1 MRKIAAWTVLAALWA
16 LPVAAVAAGDAPP
29 PPRSGPLQPGLAKS
43 APLKP
48 GPLKPGKSAGVRAA
62 QMPSTGVALVGAGAI
77 IAIIAVT
84 ASSGSSNA
92 QPNAQSV
99 PTTS

>member
-1 MRKIAAWTVLAALWA
+1 MRKIAAWMVLAVLWA
-16 LPVAAVAAGDAPP
+16 LPVAEVAAGDAPP
-29 PPRSGPLQPGLAKS
+29 PPKPGPLQPGLAKS

-48 GPLKPGKSAGVRAA
+48 GPLNPGTSAGVHAA
-62 QMPSTGVALVGAGAI
+62 QMPRTGVALVGAGAI

>member
-1 MRKIAAWTVLAALWA
+1 
-16 LPVAAVAAGDAPP
+16 
-29 PPRSGPLQPGLAKS
+29 
-43 APLKP
+43 
-48 GPLKPGKSAGVRAA
+48 
-62 QMPSTGVALVGAGAI
+62 MPSIGVALVGAGAI

>member
-1 MRKIAAWTVLAALWA
+1 
-16 LPVAAVAAGDAPP
+16 
-29 PPRSGPLQPGLAKS
+29 
-43 APLKP
+43 
-48 GPLKPGKSAGVRAA
+48 
-62 QMPSTGVALVGAGAI
+62 VGAGAI